1 MVGSPAM
8 ASSRAILLTLWL
20 LVFSSASQI
29 MILGPILPRISEEL
43 GVETSLLGV
52 LMTAYAVALAVFA
65 LLTGPISDHL
75 GRRRVLLAGSSLLSR
90 SKRASWISL

>member
-8 ASSRAILLTLWL
+8 ASSRSILFTLWL

-29 MILGPILPRISEEL
+29 MILGPILPRIGEEL

-52 LMTAYAVALAVFA
+52 LMTAYAVALAVSTENLF
-65 LLTGPISDHL
+65 P
-75 GRRRVLLAGSSLLSR
+75 
-90 SKRASWISL
+90 